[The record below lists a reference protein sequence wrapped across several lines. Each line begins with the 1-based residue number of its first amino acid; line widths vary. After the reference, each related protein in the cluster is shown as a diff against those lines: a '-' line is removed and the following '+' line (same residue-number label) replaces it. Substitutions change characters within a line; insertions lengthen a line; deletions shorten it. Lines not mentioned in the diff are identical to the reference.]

1 MSVSVIMRVAVAV
14 IMSVIMSVI
23 IIALMRVSGTLM
35 DTEFYAFD
43 VTALLAFKMHVKV
56 S

>member
-1 MSVSVIMRVAVAV
+1 MSVCVIMRVAVA
-14 IMSVIMSVI
+14 VIMSVI